1 MIKTLWLCCQS
12 SKWTRHQWTPLPHCR
27 PNGWAWTRLHISS
40 TPSFKRSLHLSLNL
54 PPSRLQTRFY
64 TGQKSTRASHHLY
77 GLGAISINNGK
88 FSDGRRTDSGPG
100 RCGRGRLNR
109 LLASTSYF
117 RDASD
122 MPLSWCLFFF
132 FFYFSFQFQIW
143 LHVQN
148 PCCRIQR
155 SCQLDQDQIWPSVA
169 LERIFEE
176 DKDGGFVNRRLFVLW
191 ADVWPEK
198 TAADQFGQCCC
209 FRFIGIVC

>member
-12 SKWTRHQWTPLPHCR
+12 SKWTRHQWTPLPHYR

-132 FFYFSFQFQIW
+132 FLFQFSVSNLIARSKSLLSNSAQLPTWPRSNLAFCCAWEDIW
-143 LHVQN
+143 
-148 PCCRIQR
+148 
-155 SCQLDQDQIWPSVA
+155 
-169 LERIFEE
+169 
-176 DKDGGFVNRRLFVLW
+176 RR
-191 ADVWPEK
+191 
-198 TAADQFGQCCC
+198 
-209 FRFIGIVC
+209 